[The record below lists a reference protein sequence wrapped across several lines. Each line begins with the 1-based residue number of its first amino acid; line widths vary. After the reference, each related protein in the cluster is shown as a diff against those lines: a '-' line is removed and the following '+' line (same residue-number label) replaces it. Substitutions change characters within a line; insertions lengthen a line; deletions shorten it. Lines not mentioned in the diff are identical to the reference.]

1 MVGWWD
7 THHCMTAGLAADTA
21 GQQAG
26 RMLVK
31 EHFLDNIL
39 ERPFGLSITTR
50 IWNSKTQKTKHKSR
64 DPM

>member
-1 MVGWWD
+1 
-7 THHCMTAGLAADTA
+7 MTVGLAVDTA

-50 IWNSKTQKTKHKSR
+50 IWNSKTDRTKHKSR